1 MRQLKHNLLNP
12 LKKSVAA
19 ANSWQKATKIVLL
32 CACCTAF
39 YGCASS
45 GEYASRPHLPQQ
57 PISQNPH
64 DHSFHKVLQLAQEGN
79 PQAQYAA
86 GYRYYYGIG
95 VAENIRR
102 AKAWLYRAGF
112 G

>member
-64 DHSFHKVLQLAQEGN
+64 DT
-79 PQAQYAA
+79 
-86 GYRYYYGIG
+86 
-95 VAENIRR
+95 
-102 AKAWLYRAGF
+102 AKLWRAGCFLPRQCRSSSGSRLRIAPVGCLLVLAAAPCESYGHVGF